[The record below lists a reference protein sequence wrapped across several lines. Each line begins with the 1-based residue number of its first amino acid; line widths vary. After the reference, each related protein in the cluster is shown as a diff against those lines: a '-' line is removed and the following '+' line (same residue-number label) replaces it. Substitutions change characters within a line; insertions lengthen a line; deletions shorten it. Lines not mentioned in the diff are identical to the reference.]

1 MATLRRTPGPLDLK
15 HTLTFFGLLSDLVG
29 AVLLSIPMIWNTRA
43 AAHSILK
50 LMKRVKF
57 WLYGY
62 SSPRASSQRPIF
74 SRDVQEVHERL
85 LPVGIFFILCF
96 GALEFRLIEIFASKT
111 PTPFLL
117 YGAGPY
123 LVVLVMFVGFACV
136 ILALYG
142 LAKLPLYIALALI
155 WIARG
160 NHERRIGFVGL
171 GILCIGFVL
180 QATVNL
186 M

>member
-1 MATLRRTPGPLDLK
+1 
-15 HTLTFFGLLSDLVG
+15 
-29 AVLLSIPMIWNTRA
+29 MIWNTRA
-43 AAHSILK
+43 AAYSILK
-50 LMKRVKF
+50 IMKRVKF

-62 SSPRASSQRPIF
+62 NSPKASDHRPIF
-74 SRDVQEVHERL
+74 TRDVQEVHARL

-96 GALEFRLIEIFASKT
+96 GALEFRLIEIYTSIT
-111 PTPFLL
+111 PTHSLL
-117 YGAGPY
+117 FGAGPY
-123 LVVLVMFVGFACV
+123 LVVVVMLVGFACV
-136 ILALYG
+136 ISALYV
-142 LAKLPLYIALALI
+142 LAKLPLYIARALI

>member
-1 MATLRRTPGPLDLK
+1 MERDGPVDLK

-43 AAHSILK
+43 AAHAILK
-50 LMKRVKF
+50 MMKRVKF

-62 SSPRASSQRPIF
+62 TNPGTTNRTQIF
-74 SRDVQEVHERL
+74 SRDAQEVHWRIVS
-85 LPVGIFFILCF
+85 VGAVVALCF
-96 GALEFRLIEIFASKT
+96 GVIGFRLIELYAFRTSSSLLGAKPFWVLFGMSAAVIFA
-111 PTPFLL
+111 
-117 YGAGPY
+117 
-123 LVVLVMFVGFACV
+123 V
-136 ILALYG
+136 LALYFVG
-142 LAKLPLYIALALI
+142 KLPLYIARALI

-180 QATVNL
+180 QTAVNL